1 MRRVAMSVGA
11 LLVAAVLVAVPRSV
25 SAQEPTIS
33 SSGDE
38 VVYTDPALEGE
49 PTATVEG
56 VLREVVVERA
66 ESDGHGE
73 GGHVGAEVGEP
84 VLVTDDG
91 SVVPVDLAA
100 LADGE
105 EALEELDLAGAPV
118 VAELVESASLE
129 SALDGTVTQAVDVA
143 TAVFDRSET
152 TATTGAHRAY
162 VAIVANSGSV
172 DATSTIESRIAAGLT
187 WWSQETGA
195 TFSRAGTVR
204 YSSARADRCGFDD
217 VSGLWSEAMQRFP
230 TVDFSAAGNH
240 LVVVVDD
247 QCDGTG
253 VGTIGGSVADG
264 GLVTLTE
271 SSGVFTPTFVHEVG
285 HNLGLRHANLESVEY
300 WDLYSPMGLAV
311 VGSGTTALDTE
322 YRAQLGLAGSGE
334 VEVVP
339 SGTAVTRT
347 LAARGSTSGLRGLEV
362 RSGGTSHWVEWRPAT
377 GRDASSYYA
386 REATGS
392 VWVSGT
398 RKYPTGVTV
407 STRTTGGAGSTSLR
421 PRLDG
426 TVRHGAWRVG
436 QTYTSGAV
444 TVRVDAIASTGATV
458 TVANGVAAPPPEA
471 ITAATPLVSGIAK
484 VGSRLTG
491 RTGTWTPGVTFAYQ
505 WRVDGTTVAGA
516 TAPTFVPSPSHH
528 SRRVSVRV
536 TGSLLGLIPISRT
549 SASTAAVAL
558 GTLSHSTP
566 RISGTVKV
574 GRRLSVVRG
583 TWTSGTTFSY
593 RWYANGKAISRATRS
608 TYTPTRSVKG
618 KRLTVRVTGRKYAY
632 TTVHRMSPRTTTVK

>member
-38 VVYTDPALEGE
+38 VKYTDPALEGE

-100 LADGE
+100 LAGGE

-204 YSSARADRCGFDD
+204 YSSGRADRCGFGD

-271 SSGVFTPTFVHEVG
+271 SSRVFTPTLVHEVG

-311 VGSGTTALDTE
+311 SGSGTTALDTE
-322 YRAQLGLAGSGE
+322 YRAQLGLARSGE

-407 STRTTGGAGSTSLR
+407 STRATDGTGVTSLR

-426 TVRHGAWRVG
+426 SVRQGAWKAG
-436 QTYTSGAV
+436 QSYVSGSV
-444 TVRVDAIASTGATV
+444 TVRVDAISSSAATV
-458 TVANGVAAPPPEA
+458 TVANGVAAPPA
-471 ITAATPLVSGIAK
+471 TVVAATPLVSGVAK

-505 WRVDGTTVAGA
+505 WRLDGATVTGA
-516 TAPTFVPSPSHH
+516 TASTFVPAASH
-528 SRRVSVRV
+528 RGKRVSVRV
-536 TGSLLGLIPISRT
+536 TGSLLGLLPISRT
-549 SASTAAVAL
+549 SASTAAVVP
-558 GTLSHSTP
+558 GTLTHSTP

-574 GRRLSVVRG
+574 GRRLSALRG

-593 RWYANGKAISRATRS
+593 RWYANGKAIYRATRS
-608 TYTPTRSVKG
+608 TYVPTRGVKG
-618 KRLTVRVTGRKYAY
+618 KRLTVKVTGRKSGY
-632 TTVHRMSPRTTTVK
+632 TTVTRTSARTTTVK

>member
-100 LADGE
+100 LAGGE

-230 TVDFSAAGNH
+230 TVDFSAEGNH

-271 SSGVFTPTFVHEVG
+271 SSRVFTPTLVHEVG

-311 VGSGTTALDTE
+311 SGSGTTALDTE

-407 STRTTGGAGSTSLR
+407 STRATDGTGVTSLR

-426 TVRHGAWRVG
+426 TVRHGAWRAG
-436 QTYTSGAV
+436 QSYVSGSV
-444 TVRVDAIASTGATV
+444 TVRVDAISSTTATV
-458 TVANGVAAPPPEA
+458 TVANGVTAPPA
-471 ITAATPLVSGIAK
+471 TVVSATPLVSGVAK

-505 WRVDGTTVAGA
+505 WRLDGATVTGA
-516 TAPTFVPSPSHH
+516 TASTFVPAASH
-528 SRRVSVRV
+528 RGKRVSVRV
-536 TGSLLGLIPISRT
+536 TGSLLGLLPISRT
-549 SASTAAVAL
+549 SASTAAVVP
-558 GTLSHSTP
+558 GTLTHSTP

-574 GRRLSVVRG
+574 GRRLSALRG

-593 RWYANGKAISRATRS
+593 RWYANGKAIYRATRS
-608 TYTPTRSVKG
+608 TYVPTRGVKG
-618 KRLTVRVTGRKYAY
+618 KRLTVKVTGRKSGY
-632 TTVHRMSPRTTTVK
+632 TTVTRTSARTTTVK

>member
-11 LLVAAVLVAVPRSV
+11 LLVTAVLVAVPRSV

-91 SVVPVDLAA
+91 SVVPVDLEA
-100 LADGE
+100 LAGGE

-204 YSSARADRCGFDD
+204 YSSARTDRCGFDD

-230 TVDFSAAGNH
+230 TVDFSAEGNH

-271 SSGVFTPTFVHEVG
+271 SSRVFTPTLVHEVG

-311 VGSGTTALDTE
+311 SGSGTTALDTE

-407 STRTTGGAGSTSLR
+407 STRATDGTGVTSLR

-426 TVRHGAWRVG
+426 TVRQGAWRAG
-436 QTYTSGAV
+436 QSYVSGSV
-444 TVRVDAIASTGATV
+444 TVRVDAISSTAATV
-458 TVANGVAAPPPEA
+458 TVANGVTAPPA
-471 ITAATPLVSGIAK
+471 TVVSATPLVSGVAK

-505 WRVDGTTVAGA
+505 WRLDGATVAGA
-516 TAPTFVPSPSHH
+516 TASTFVPAASH
-528 SRRVSVRV
+528 RGKRVSVRV
-536 TGSLLGLIPISRT
+536 TGSLLGLLPISRT
-549 SASTAAVAL
+549 SASTAAVVP
-558 GTLSHSTP
+558 GTLTHSTP

-574 GRRLSVVRG
+574 GRRLSALRG

-593 RWYANGKAISRATRS
+593 RWYANGKAIYRATRS
-608 TYTPTRSVKG
+608 TYVPTRGVKG
-618 KRLTVRVTGRKYAY
+618 KRLTVKVTGRKSGY
-632 TTVHRMSPRTTTVK
+632 TTVTRTSARTTTVK